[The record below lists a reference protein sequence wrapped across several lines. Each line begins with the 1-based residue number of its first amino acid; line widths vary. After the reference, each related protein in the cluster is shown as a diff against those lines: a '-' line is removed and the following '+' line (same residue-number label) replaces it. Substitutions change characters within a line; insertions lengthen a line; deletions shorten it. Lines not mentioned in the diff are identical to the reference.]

1 MDYNNNILIEA
12 KTELTNQ
19 FVSLLTP
26 NIYDGFQFMY
36 DDIIE
41 KCKKK
46 RTTEYLSEFQ
56 LSLKEIPNW
65 SSQQIKE
72 EYQKIANRCE
82 CDYLPELLTGVLVAT
97 ARVLSTIGTKTSQVN
112 LKIPKIY
119 KFIHQCYI
127 HSAREFW
134 KFTYLFDRDISKM
147 EIQRNIRESEKII
160 ENSIKQIIRS
170 NLPVQNLLKEYL
182 TQDDDDCEND
192 INEDINK
199 IYQNN
204 LKNMLQKN
212 LESIDLHTHREH
224 HHLEGYDSDPDL
236 ETSVKIESLKPL
248 NHYLNTTDKNLK
260 EPEKEEE
267 TKFEYSSD
275 NSDDEKEINKNEI
288 EIETDID
295 KIIQSSMKQDT
306 DNKDTTQYNTTTPS
320 ITTTEKEIVNNRHQN
335 SNKNEIKKIPIIGNN
350 HGIGN
355 EDTNN
360 PEESHKKYYDL
371 DIPDSDSDSFEELN
385 DNPPHKKNVNLE
397 ALFRNI

>member
-26 NIYDGFQFMY
+26 TIYEGFEYMY
-36 DDIIE
+36 DDVID

-56 LSLKEIPNW
+56 LSLREIPNW

-97 ARVLSTIGTKTSQVN
+97 ARVLSTIGTKGSQVN

-147 EIQRNIRESEKII
+147 EIQRNIRESEKIV
-160 ENSIKQIIRS
+160 ENSIKQVIRS

-182 TQDDDDCEND
+182 TQNEDEDEEND
-192 INEDINK
+192 INEDISK

-204 LKNMLQKN
+204 LKNMLRKN
-212 LESIDLHTHREH
+212 LETIDLQSHREH
-224 HHLEGYDSDPDL
+224 HHLEGHDSDIEDQD
-236 ETSVKIESLKPL
+236 TCIKIESLKPL
-248 NHYLNTTDKNLK
+248 NQYLNTTDKRI
-260 EPEKEEE
+260 EESKVE
-267 TKFEYSSD
+267 DSKFEYSSD
-275 NSDDEKEINKNEI
+275 NSELKVDKNEI

-295 KIIQSSMKQDT
+295 KIIQSSIKHDT
-306 DNKDTTQYNTTTPS
+306 DNKDTINHNISTPS
-320 ITTTEKEIVNNRHQN
+320 FTTTEKEIVNNREQSASH
-335 SNKNEIKKIPIIGNN
+335 KDDIKKIRITPNKY
-350 HGIGN
+350 GIG
-355 EDTNN
+355 EV
-360 PEESHKKYYDL
+360 EELETQDKYYDL

-385 DNPPHKKNVNLE
+385 NKTKKNNTNLE

>member
-26 NIYDGFQFMY
+26 TIYEGFEYMY
-36 DDIIE
+36 DDVIE

-56 LSLKEIPNW
+56 LSLREIPNW
-65 SSQQIKE
+65 STQQIKE
-72 EYQKIANRCE
+72 EYQKIENRSG
-82 CDYLPELLTGVLVAT
+82 CDYLSELLTGVLVAT

-127 HSAREFW
+127 YSAREFW

-147 EIQRNIRESEKII
+147 EIQRNIRESEKIV
-160 ENSIKQIIRS
+160 ENSIKQVIRS
-170 NLPVQNLLKEYL
+170 NLPVQHILKEYL
-182 TQDDDDCEND
+182 TQNDDEDEEND

-204 LKNMLQKN
+204 LKNMLRKN
-212 LESIDLHTHREH
+212 LETIDLQSHREH
-224 HHLEGYDSDPDL
+224 HHLGGHDSDIEDQD
-236 ETSVKIESLKPL
+236 TCVKIESLKPL
-248 NHYLNTTDKNLK
+248 NRYLNTTDKK
-260 EPEKEEE
+260 IEESKIE
-267 TKFEYSSD
+267 DSKFEYSSD
-275 NSDDEKEINKNEI
+275 NNNDLIPDKNEI

-295 KIIQSSMKQDT
+295 KIIQSSLKQYT
-306 DNKDTTQYNTTTPS
+306 DNKDTINQNISTPS
-320 ITTTEKEIVNNRHQN
+320 FTTTEKEIVNNREQSVPH
-335 SNKNEIKKIPIIGNN
+335 KDEIKKIRISHNKY
-350 HGIGN
+350 GIGEV
-355 EDTNN
+355 ED
-360 PEESHKKYYDL
+360 PETQDKYYDL
-371 DIPDSDSDSFEELN
+371 DIPNSESDSFEELN
-385 DNPPHKKNVNLE
+385 EKTKSKKNNTNLE

>member
-26 NIYDGFQFMY
+26 NIYDGFEFMY

-82 CDYLPELLTGVLVAT
+82 CDYLPELLTGVLVST

-182 TQDDDDCEND
+182 TQDDEEDDHD

-204 LKNMLQKN
+204 LKNMLRKN
-212 LESIDLHTHREH
+212 LESVDLQTHREH
-224 HHLEGYDSDPDL
+224 HYLGGQDSDPEL

-248 NHYLNTTDKNLK
+248 NQYLNTTDKRI
-260 EPEKEEE
+260 EETKEEE

-275 NSDDEKEINKNEI
+275 NSDDEKFINKDKI

-306 DNKDTTQYNTTTPS
+306 DNKDMTQYNTTTPS
-320 ITTTEKEIVNNRHQN
+320 ITTTEKEIVNNRHHN
-335 SNKNEIKKIPIIGNN
+335 SNKAEIKKIPIIGNN

-371 DIPDSDSDSFEELN
+371 DIPDTDSDSFEELN
-385 DNPPHKKNVNLE
+385 TPPKKNVNLE